1 LRLFEDALPT
11 HTALRAEKDRGA
23 PITGRIGEPQ
33 TETDLVAE

>member
-1 LRLFEDALPT
+1 M